1 MTAYT
6 AIADSEIDTDSPI
19 TESLLTRFRNNPI
32 AITEGSTGAP
42 KIQTAAYQDAS
53 VTQQKIPIGYPA
65 AQTLTDVTG
74 ATYTFAHGRAARP
87 WRIDVWL
94 ECIAADRGYSIG
106 DSVFITPSVAQDSR
120 GLFLGLG
127 VFADATNVKVIIAT
141 DGLLMAHKTN
151 HGVALI
157 AASKWAAHVYAW
169 GTP

>member
-6 AIADSEIDTDSPI
+6 LIADSEKDVDSPI
-19 TESLLTRFRNNPI
+19 TESFFTRFRNNPI

-106 DSVFITPSVAQDSR
+106 DFIVAPLQCSAYDNFEHYGLQIAADASSVF
-120 GLFLGLG
+120 L
-127 VFADATNVKVIIAT
+127 IIG
-141 DGLLMAHKTN
+141 DEGLLILPKSSTTP
-151 HGVALI
+151 GLI
-157 AASKWAAHVYAW
+157 AASKWAAHLYCW
-169 GTP
+169 GA